1 MRPLVR
7 TTILTLLLL
16 PPAMLWGIGVVVR
29 EEWPPRLLM
38 GVTAAVNVG
47 YWLLE
52 LRGASRSQPK
62 RLVVAAIIVLL
73 NALSWYWGRSSSSGI
88 GIVD

>member
-38 GVTAAVNVG
+38 GVTAALNVG
-47 YWLLE
+47 YIGYSSLE
-52 LRGASRSQPK
+52 GPR
-62 RLVVAAIIVLL
+62 
-73 NALSWYWGRSSSSGI
+73 GRSRNAQLWLP
-88 GIVD
+88 